1 MEWNMNIRPLHDRV
15 VVRRMEEERTSAGG
29 IIIPDSATE
38 KPNRGEVI
46 AAGNGKITDSGDVRA
61 MDVKVGNQVL
71 FGQYAGTVIKVDGEE
86 LLMMKEDDILAV
98 IEG

>member
-1 MEWNMNIRPLHDRV
+1 MNIRPLHDRV
-15 VVRRMEEERTSAGG
+15 VVRRTEEERTTASG

-61 MDVKVGNQVL
+61 MDVKVGDQIL
-71 FGQYAGTVIKVDGEE
+71 FGQYAGTTVKVDGEE

-98 IEG
+98 IEA

>member
-1 MEWNMNIRPLHDRV
+1 MNIRPLHDRV
-15 VVRRMEEERTSAGG
+15 VVRRTEEERTTASG

-61 MDVKVGNQVL
+61 MDVKVGDQVL
-71 FGQYAGTVIKVDGEE
+71 FGQYAGTTVKVDGEE

-98 IEG
+98 IEA

>member
-1 MEWNMNIRPLHDRV
+1 MNIRPLHDRV

-38 KPNRGEVI
+38 KPNRGEII
-46 AAGNGKITDSGDVRA
+46 AVGKGKITDSGDVRA
-61 MDVKVGNQVL
+61 LDVSVGDKVL
-71 FGQYAGTVIKVDGEE
+71 FGQYAGTPIKIEGEE
-86 LLMMKEDDILAV
+86 LLMMKEDDIQGV